1 MIDTSSIKS
10 DGKSPKENYIEFIN
24 SVKPVKNFES
34 DIRPDTPNYSDEL
47 SWAALPG
54 RDGFHNLS
62 PDEAPSGQTK
72 DYDVFYIHP
81 TGYFQKHW
89 NGPIDNE
96 SAAYERTNSHLAA
109 QASAFSA
116 SCNVYAPYYRQ
127 ATYYSF
133 FDKESCGSKAQDLA
147 YADLSN
153 AFQTYLKHY
162 NKGRPFFIAGHSQGA
177 LHGQRLV
184 HEHISEMTAHENFI
198 AAYLIG
204 YILPLQYFDQL
215 YPDLSIS
222 HSAVD
227 QKVIISWCTGVEG
240 FKRSRA
246 QSMFWTPEEWKT
258 EPMEQPL
265 VCQNPLCW
273 TEDANWI
280 DDSANLA
287 IRLKADN
294 LSLSDYYE
302 TKNTHSRLSIDAIK
316 NLSFEARYSDN
327 YMIET
332 RGSLIDKLKSFTVGG
347 DLHNFDMSLFWGAI
361 RNNVKLRA
369 NAFKK

>member
-10 DGKSPKENYIEFIN
+10 DGKSPKEKYLKFIN
-24 SVKPVKNFES
+24 SVKPETNFIS
-34 DIRPDTPNYSDEL
+34 DIQPDAPNYLDKL
-47 SWAALPG
+47 NWAALPG
-54 RDGFHNLS
+54 RDGFHTLS
-62 PDEAPSGQTK
+62 PDDVPSNEIK

-89 NGPIDNE
+89 NGPIDKE
-96 SAAYERTNSHLAA
+96 SAAYERTNSHLAT

-116 SCNVYAPYYRQ
+116 TCNVYAPYYRQ
-127 ATYYSF
+127 ATYYAF
-133 FDKESCGSKAQDLA
+133 FDTESCGSKAQDLA

-153 AFQTYLKHY
+153 AFQIYLDHHNNGK
-162 NKGRPFFIAGHSQGA
+162 PFFIAGHSQGA

-184 HEHISEMTAHENFI
+184 HEHISEMPSRENFI

-204 YILPLQYFDQL
+204 YILPLKYFDQL
-215 YPDLSIS
+215 YPDLFIS
-222 HSAVD
+222 QCATD
-227 QKVIISWCTGVEG
+227 QKAIISWCTGAEG

-273 TEDANWI
+273 TDDKKWI
-280 DDSANLA
+280 NDSSNIA

-294 LSLSDYYE
+294 LTLSDYYA
-302 TKNTHSRLSIDAIK
+302 TKNSHSKLKIDAIET
-316 NLSFEARYSDN
+316 LDFQSRYSDN

-332 RGSLIDKLKSFTVGG
+332 KGPLIEKVKSFTVGG

-361 RNNVKLRA
+361 RNNVKIRA
-369 NAFKK
+369 HAFKK